1 MLVILLNLLVLN
13 NCKLM
18 LCVICANALSCVHF
32 HCALEHCFW
41 AESEY
46 FANFMLS
53 YLLSI
58 KLVECTERRS
68 G

>member
-1 MLVILLNLLVLN
+1 
-13 NCKLM
+13 M